1 MLDEIQARIQSITD
15 SGIDD
20 IGTALGMASVMNR
33 KARQSLEVF
42 VVRVAER
49 PQGNRRTTGPAV
61 QLVEDRIGVVF
72 AVRCLNDPDSNKA
85 DLLLEDVRRKVRKNL
100 FGWKPASAHIPLL
113 LGPGDLIKMDKGQVW
128 WMDQFVTS
136 HYEEAN
142 ANG

>member
-1 MLDEIQARIQSITD
+1 MLNEIQARIQAITD

-33 KARQSLEVF
+33 KARRQLEVF

-49 PQGNRRTTGPAV
+49 PQSNQRKSGPAL
-61 QLVEDRIGVVF
+61 QLVVDRVGVIF
-72 AVRCLNDPDSNKA
+72 AVRCLNDPDTNKA
-85 DLLLEDVRRKVRKNL
+85 EQLLEDVRKKVRKHL
-100 FGWKPASAHIPLL
+100 FGWKPESAHMPLQ
-113 LGPGDLIKMDKGQVW
+113 LGPGDLVKMDKGQVW